1 MRLVLDLRFAGDERD
16 AGPDGRLVT
25 PEDLDQAVRQ
35 PRVLARLL
43 WRRRWDCVTIRRDD
57 LQRSAFQAGAAVI
70 GALARARGFA
80 IADGLAPPR
89 PLRRSALLVTAL
101 LDASVA
107 LPRELWHTHRLLRA
121 VRREMSASDRLPG
134 SARSPRSVT
143 YLRTEPAISF
153 RGLYIG
159 GAAAHTTGVINGLE
173 ACGLDVQVYSPE
185 RPYGINARTTL
196 VPPRRVHH
204 LVGWLGITAY
214 GEEVV
219 AKAAAR
225 DADFV
230 YQRYSLGSFAGLQ
243 LARRLGVP
251 LVLEFNGSEVWAER
265 HWGRGEL
272 RLADR
277 LVALEDANVRGA
289 SLVVV
294 VSDILRD
301 VLLESGAAPA
311 ERILVNPNGVNV
323 ERLAPYRG
331 DDPAAWRARMGL
343 PDVPTVGF
351 VGTFGFWHGVT
362 LLPGMIEGLSE
373 RRPDARWVLIGGGAL
388 YGDVEAEIRR
398 RGLAHRVRLTGPVD
412 HERALALL
420 AACDVC
426 VSPHVPNPDGSRFF
440 GSPTKLF
447 EYMGLG
453 KPIVASSLEQIAE
466 VLEHGR
472 TGLLSPPGDTTAAVS
487 AIETLLGD
495 GELRR
500 RLGVAALEEARTTYS
515 WTAHVRRIL
524 EALEGTAGS
533 DHGVTGGATRLTR

>member
-1 MRLVLDLRFAGDERD
+1 MRLVLDLRFARDERD
-16 AGPDGRLVT
+16 PGPGGRLIT
-25 PEDLDQAVRQ
+25 PEQLDRAVRR

-43 WRRRWDCVTIRRDD
+43 WGRRWDSVTIRRDD
-57 LQRSAFQAGAAVI
+57 LQRSAFQAGGAVI
-70 GALARARGFA
+70 GALARSNEFA
-80 IADGLAPPR
+80 IADGVAPPQ
-89 PLRRSALLVTAL
+89 PLRRWALLLTTLV
-101 LDASVA
+101 DASVA
-107 LPRELWHTHRLLRA
+107 LPRELWHTYRLLRA
-121 VRREMSASDRLPG
+121 VMRETSRTDRLPAL
-134 SARSPRSVT
+134 ARPPQRVT

-173 ACGLDVQVYSPE
+173 ACGLDVHVYSPE
-185 RPYGINARTTL
+185 RPYGIDAPTTL
-196 VPPRRVHH
+196 VRPRRIHH
-204 LVGWLGITAY
+204 LVGWLGVTAY

-219 AKAAAR
+219 AKAEAR
-225 DADFV
+225 QADFV
-230 YQRYSLGSFAGLQ
+230 YQRYSLGSFAGLR
-243 LARRLGVP
+243 LARKLGVP

-294 VSDILRD
+294 VSDILKEL
-301 VLLESGAAPA
+301 VVESGAAPA
-311 ERILVNPNGVNV
+311 EQILVNPNGVNV
-323 ERLAPYRG
+323 ERLSPYRG
-331 DDPAAWRARMGL
+331 DNPATWRARMGL

-362 LLPGMIEGLSE
+362 LLPGMIEAVRK

-388 YGDVEAEIRR
+388 HEDVEAEIRR
-398 RGLAHRVRLTGPVD
+398 RRLADRVRLTGPVD
-412 HERALALL
+412 HDQALALL

-453 KPIVASSLEQIAE
+453 KPIVASSLEQIAD

-472 TGLLSPPGDTTAAVS
+472 TGLLCPPGDGTAAAAAV
-487 AIETLLGD
+487 ETLLAD
-495 GELRR
+495 RELRR
-500 RLGVAALEEARTTYS
+500 RLGLAALEEARATYS
-515 WTAHVRRIL
+515 WTAHVKRIL
-524 EALEGTAGS
+524 EALEGGTAGDPGRRAEPS
-533 DHGVTGGATRLTR
+533 H